1 MLPQIFISK
10 GRMGGGR
17 AEREGGREGGR
28 EGETETENLLG
39 VNAHNDWSWVRSRDA
54 AQAQERCYYM
64 LSIIFLQCYFFYFF
78 LLVYSVAHFS

>member
-39 VNAHNDWSWVRSRDA
+39 VNAHND
-54 AQAQERCYYM
+54 CTYM
-64 LSIIFLQCYFFYFF
+64 HACMQRICSFDLQSPVDCK
-78 LLVYSVAHFS
+78 